1 MTQTRTTPTTQTEE
15 TASAARKPQAK
26 ITTVLFDLDGTIIDT
41 NELIIQSFMHAL
53 IGHVPASFG
62 REHIIPSMGEP
73 LSVQMKHFTG
83 REDVATLVG
92 AYRDYNLLKHDE
104 MVSLFPGVK
113 ETIEQLHRQ
122 GIRLGVVTTKMR
134 ETTLRALKL
143 LEIYSYM
150 DTIVTLDDV
159 DNAKPHPEP
168 VAKAVAALG
177 AEASKTLMVGD
188 SSVDIVSALRA
199 GAVPVGVAW
208 SLKGEELLRSS
219 GASYI
224 IKEMDELL
232 TLCGIG
238 NEGA

>member
-1 MTQTRTTPTTQTEE
+1 V
-15 TASAARKPQAK
+15 AAAEIRSGAK

-53 IGHVPASFG
+53 RGHVPESFG
-62 REHIIPSMGEP
+62 REQIIPSMGEP
-73 LSVQMKHFTG
+73 LAVQMKHFSG
-83 REDVATLVG
+83 RDDVATLVG
-92 AYRDYNLLKHDE
+92 AYREYNLLKHDE

-113 ETIEQLHRQ
+113 ETIERLHRE
-122 GIRLGVVTTKMR
+122 GVRLGVVTTKMR
-134 ETTLRALKL
+134 ETTIRALKL

-159 DNAKPHPEP
+159 ENAKPHPEP
-168 VAKAVAALG
+168 VEKAVAALG
-177 AEASKTLMVGD
+177 AKASETLMVGD

-208 SLKGEELLRSS
+208 SLKGEELLRKS

-224 IKEMDELL
+224 VTEMDELL
-232 TLCGIG
+232 ALCGIG